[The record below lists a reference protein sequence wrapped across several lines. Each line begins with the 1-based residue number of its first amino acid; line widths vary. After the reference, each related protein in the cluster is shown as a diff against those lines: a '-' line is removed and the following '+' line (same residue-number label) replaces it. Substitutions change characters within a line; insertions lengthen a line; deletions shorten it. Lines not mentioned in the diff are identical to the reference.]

1 MQAAKTIPDI
11 RAISYS
17 PIMAKEFPVKHPAKA
32 PRPKATRP
40 GQYPFDESQI
50 KNQTSS
56 QKLDTIL
63 KLIECCG
70 WSLGEFLHQLFRP
83 NDSWTTTQSARVAS
97 FLCGTSK
104 IKPLDI
110 VKLWYGNRQGRPSSG
125 DPESKD
131 YFSVSK
137 RSSELRYARTALST
151 WALEIVG
158 KRMTREADRAV
169 QDPGLRLRASEKD
182 STFENGKDLIDV
194 GVLVENVDD
203 VISHVARAFGGSQG
217 EDYLDWTDE
226 DMEDS
231 INERTL
237 CEDFDD
243 FENEDLETQDIMG
256 KPISRG
262 GGVFADSRDNNAVMM
277 QNFTVPGSSCRDA
290 SFFPGATMNLI
301 GAKRPAASSKTL
313 VSWSAMADFSIPSLK
328 KKYRMMA
335 PTTWH
340 LLEILAT
347 KESQLG
353 SSDKIAGCLPGEKVR
368 ISLQILVNCRT
379 DLYHQ

>member
-1 MQAAKTIPDI
+1 MD
-11 RAISYS
+11 
-17 PIMAKEFPVKHPAKA
+17 
-32 PRPKATRP
+32 
-40 GQYPFDESQI
+40 
-50 KNQTSS
+50 
-56 QKLDTIL
+56 
-63 KLIECCG
+63 
-70 WSLGEFLHQLFRP
+70 
-83 NDSWTTTQSARVAS
+83 
-97 FLCGTSK
+97 LCG
-104 IKPLDI
+104 
-110 VKLWYGNRQGRPSSG
+110 
-125 DPESKD
+125 E
-131 YFSVSK
+131 
-137 RSSELRYARTALST
+137 
-151 WALEIVG
+151 
-158 KRMTREADRAV
+158 
-169 QDPGLRLRASEKD
+169 
-182 STFENGKDLIDV
+182 
-194 GVLVENVDD
+194 
-203 VISHVARAFGGSQG
+203 
-217 EDYLDWTDE
+217 YLDWTDE

-262 GGVFADSRDNNAVMM
+262 GGVFADSRDNFM
-277 QNFTVPGSSCRDA
+277 VPGSSCRDA

-368 ISLQILVNCRT
+368 ISLQILVNCHT